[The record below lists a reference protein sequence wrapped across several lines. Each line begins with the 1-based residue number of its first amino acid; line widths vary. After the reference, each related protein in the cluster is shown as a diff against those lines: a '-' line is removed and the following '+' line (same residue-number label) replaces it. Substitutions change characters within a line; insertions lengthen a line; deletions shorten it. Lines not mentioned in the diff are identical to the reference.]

1 MAVNGERFRTR
12 GPGTADAF
20 GAAMLRRDPSI
31 TPALILF
38 AAILASACQPG
49 TGDTA
54 ATETAATE
62 SAATETTGSEPTTT
76 TDADPTDA
84 TESGATT
91 GDDACVAPDP
101 AASAAVGIDFG
112 QWPMDSDSL
121 TLAAECAVESATNQG
136 GAIEIGLRCSEGEQ
150 VDVAIGLSLTAPA
163 DFAFQLDV
171 GAQVQLQA
179 YWRADGHH
187 IGTGEWFVLHDAAGD
202 ELLLAGLDLDSA
214 TAANEALGALAIA
227 AVAGVCEPSCGEE
240 CFDTMDGTE
249 RLALAFTHDDGPSL
263 TLLDQGRGSL
273 GAGGRSF
280 DVVLDAA
287 MANYCLNCWSDYVWI
302 IGGVAG

>member
-1 MAVNGERFRTR
+1 
-12 GPGTADAF
+12 
-20 GAAMLRRDPSI
+20 MLRRDPS
-31 TPALILF
+31 TMHALTLF
-38 AAILASACQPG
+38 AAVLAAACQPG
-49 TGDTA
+49 KGDTA

-62 SAATETTGSEPTTT
+62 SAATESTATESTGTEPTTT
-76 TDADPTDA
+76 DAEPTDS
-84 TESGATT
+84 TDGGATT

-112 QWPMDSDSL
+112 QWPMEFESL
-121 TLAAECAVESATNQG
+121 TIAAECTVESATNQA
-136 GAIEIGLRCSEGEQ
+136 GAIAIGLRCSEGAQ

-179 YWRADGHH
+179 YWQADGHH
-187 IGTGEWFVLHDAAGD
+187 IGTGEWFVLHDAAGA
-202 ELLLAGLDLDSA
+202 ELLLAGLALDSA
-214 TAANEALGALAIA
+214 TAANDALGVLAIG
-227 AVAGVCEPSCGEE
+227 AVADVCAPTCGEE

-263 TLLDQGRGSL
+263 TLVDQGRGSL
-273 GAGGRSF
+273 SAGGRTF

-287 MANYCLNCWSDYVWI
+287 VANYCLNCWSDYVWI